1 MAFLERNAN
10 RGSIS
15 TGYDVDNSIYIERLA
30 SERLKRTVSS
40 TGDRQKGTIS
50 IWVKRVHL
58 TDTQY
63 VWESATSDSLTGR
76 LFLRFQS
83 DDTLRLATGT
93 ITLLNTNRKFRDP
106 SAWYHIV
113 IAIDTTQSTAGN
125 RFRMYI
131 NGVEETSF
139 STDDGGNQ
147 NEQTG
152 LNVGEL
158 AIGQSHTDNTGYLS
172 ALLCEFVN
180 IDGSQLDADSFGE
193 FDSDS
198 NIWKPKDVSS
208 LTFGTNGAYLEFKT
222 SGSLGADSSSNS
234 NNYALTNIDSSNQST
249 DTCTNN
255 FCVLNNAHRTNG
267 NIRAAYGGTYASVD
281 GGSGYCSIVGTMGMS
296 KGKWYWEVKFHNDS
310 GDTNTVFLGLVAAND
325 PWIPSRQ
332 GGYYLGNI
340 ATHGN
345 IGWYFVNGAVYNGGG
360 TWTDDAGNGPGYG
373 DILMVAYDA
382 DNTTLYF
389 GKNGTWLNSSNPAN
403 NSNGIELSAYYWS
416 ADPTY
421 VDYAFPA
428 ITIYQG
434 DYVRSFNFGSHHY
447 WDSAI
452 SSGNADADGYGNFEY
467 APPSGF
473 YSLCSKN
480 LAEHG

>member
-10 RGSIS
+10 RGSVS
-15 TGYDVDNSIYIERLA
+15 TGYDVDNSVKLEPDN
-30 SERLKRTVSS
+30 SEYFQRAATGSDGSLTTWTFSLWLKRTELSHACIFYS
-40 TGDRQKGTIS
+40 QGGNG
-50 IWVKRVHL
+50 RV
-58 TDTQY
+58 
-63 VWESATSDSLTGR
+63 
-76 LFLRFQS
+76 RFES
-83 DDTLRLATGT
+83 DDTFSFRYKSGHEFTT
-93 ITLLNTNRKFRDP
+93 TRRFRDCA
-106 SAWYHIV
+106 SWYHIV
-113 IAIDTTQSTAGN
+113 IAVDTTQSTASN
-125 RFRMYI
+125 RIKIYI
-131 NGVEETSF
+131 NGVQETMSGTQPDQNETSDFGEFGSITAQLGQFTEGSYYF
-139 STDDGGNQ
+139 S
-147 NEQTG
+147 
-152 LNVGEL
+152 
-158 AIGQSHTDNTGYLS
+158 GYMT
-172 ALLCEFVN
+172 EFYW
-180 IDGSQLDADSFGE
+180 IDGIQQLPTKFGT

-198 NIWKPKDVSS
+198 NIWKPIEYTGSFGNEGAYLDFEDASQLGKDVS
-208 LTFGTNGAYLEFKT
+208 GNGNHYTEQAIT
-222 SGSLGADSSSNS
+222 S
-234 NNYALTNIDSSNQST
+234 IDQAT

-255 FCVLNNAHRTNG
+255 FCTMNHTHRTNG
-267 NIRAAYGGTYASVD
+267 NIRCPEGGTKVETD

-296 KGKWYWEVKFHNDS
+296 KGKWYWEVKFHNHS
-310 GDTNTVFLGLVAAND
+310 GNTNTVFLGLVAAND

-345 IGWYFVNGAVYNGGG
+345 TGWYFVNGAVYNGSG

-428 ITIYQG
+428 VTVYQG
-434 DYVRSFNFGSHHY
+434 NYVRSFNFGSICT
-447 WDSAI
+447 WDSQI